1 MTLVAVAQRALSEGT
16 AVESRAV
23 VYQSMQRN
31 IVKKGEVRAMVEC
44 AKSVAQLPTTF
55 PPKRAAA
62 SARAWRGSSCSTKI
76 GAQLPSARAAV

>member
-31 IVKKGEVRAMVEC
+31 IVKKGEMRAMVEC
-44 AKSVAQLPTTF
+44 A
-55 PPKRAAA
+55 
-62 SARAWRGSSCSTKI
+62 
-76 GAQLPSARAAV
+76 